1 MEPVNTARII
11 PAAAAEHVATVDT
24 TSIAKDMAK
33 RFAMNTPLLNLITP
47 VSMECT
53 TLYEDVMTIIEAE
66 HPEYKETF
74 NTQWKEVFLTM
85 RIADARKLIA
95 LHSASGSTECPKL
108 VSVAEDTMMML
119 YTFDDEAEADQ
130 FTTIYL
136 DALKESYE
144 LDLQKKK
151 FEQKMSGTIGVPED
165 EDLFAMTDNHEKTL
179 NINHFLDRKRKD
191 YNIQTMPAYRHIN
204 LLKNEKKN
212 PFFEEISIISKNT
225 LTKYNFCLERTL
237 RQSYSR
243 DRPDLK
249 PYIFAD
255 IEKCEGIMLFSR
267 YGMEP
272 TFVGDDEFLVP
283 DYPFENN
290 TFSVKKHHFVYRL
303 ENISPADLEDEIRND
318 LHASSLK
325 VPLKRLPARL
335 LNDHHPTIEL
345 NEEMKEEQK
354 KIKDKLD
361 RWTSLTQ
368 EEKDAFKADIF
379 SITGWALPGFKKDD
393 FVNIVPPTGGSSL
406 IQGTLVKYGIEV
418 PVVFDL
424 RTLGWN
430 LVGLVRDADSM
441 ASLELLQLIFTRSE
455 EDARAAW
462 EKIKEFKKNNKVEL
476 EYVESEVN

>member
-1 MEPVNTARII
+1 MEPVIASRII
-11 PAAAAEHVATVDT
+11 PAAAATAHVATVDT
-24 TSIAKDMAK
+24 TAIAKDMAK
-33 RFAMNTPLLNLITP
+33 RFAMNIPLINLLTP
-47 VSMECT
+47 VSMECP
-53 TLYEDVMTIIEAE
+53 TLYEDVMKIIEAE
-66 HPEYKETF
+66 QPEYKDMF

-85 RIADARKLIA
+85 PIADARKLIA
-95 LHSASGSTECPKL
+95 LHKASGSTECPKL

-144 LDLQKKK
+144 LDLQKRK

-165 EDLFAMTDNHEKTL
+165 EDLFAMMDTHEKIL
-179 NINHFLDRKRKD
+179 NLNQFLNRKRKD
-191 YNIQTMPAYRHIN
+191 YNIETMPVYRHIN

-212 PFFEEISIISKNT
+212 PYFEEISIISKNT
-225 LTKYNFCLERTL
+225 LTQYNFCLEKAL
-237 RQSYSR
+237 RQSFSR

-272 TFVGDDEFLVP
+272 TFVGEDEPLVP
-283 DYPFENN
+283 DAPFEND
-290 TFSVKKHHFVYRL
+290 TFSAKKHQFVYRL
-303 ENISPADLEDEIRND
+303 ENLSPAHLEDEIRND

-335 LNDHHPTIEL
+335 LNDHHVTIEL
-345 NEEMKEEQK
+345 NEGMKEHQK
-354 KIKDKLD
+354 KLKDKLD
-361 RWTSLTQ
+361 RWASLTE
-368 EEKDAFKADIF
+368 EEKNAFKEDIF
-379 SITGWALPGFKKDD
+379 FITGWALPGFKKDD
-393 FVNIVPPTGGSSL
+393 FVNIVPPTGRSTI

-430 LVGLVRDADSM
+430 LVGLVND
-441 ASLELLQLIFTRSE
+441 LQIP
-455 EDARAAW
+455 
-462 EKIKEFKKNNKVEL
+462 
-476 EYVESEVN
+476 